1 MYIIPEPQKFET
13 GEGVYY
19 LNFTHTIC
27 LDDSCAQENLIHAQL
42 LRDELKESAGITLSI
57 VRGASKNAGIT
68 LSTAQGAPESYTLS
82 IGEHGAKI
90 TGADRRGLIYGVQT
104 LRQIIRQEGALLP

>member
-68 LSTAQGAPESYTLS
+68 LSTAQGAPES
-82 IGEHGAKI
+82 
-90 TGADRRGLIYGVQT
+90 
-104 LRQIIRQEGALLP
+104 